1 MASHGIKALCLEN
14 WMIPDPLMGNLVM
27 FSNDGG
33 MASSMSG
40 HDWAST
46 ILEHNLAERVP
57 NEIFQ
62 LFEVARGSML
72 YGYFFYPLYTLAF
85 EQLTRVAEA
94 AVSEKCKQ
102 IGICKSIKTFDKKLK
117 YLQCNNVLSD
127 VKKAQWDSLR
137 KLRNIASHPD
147 QPTILPPGPIVGMV
161 AITVG
166 LINELFT

>member
-1 MASHGIKALCLEN
+1 MRSHGIKALSLEN
-14 WMIPDPLMGNLVM
+14 WRSPDPLMCNLVM
-27 FSNDGG
+27 FSNDSG
-33 MASSMSG
+33 MSSSMSG
-40 HDWAST
+40 HDWASI
-46 ILEHNLAERVP
+46 ILEPTLAERVP
-57 NEIFQ
+57 NEILQ

-102 IGICKSIKTFDKKLK
+102 IETCKSIKTFDKKLK
-117 YLQCNNVLSD
+117 HLQCKNVLSEA
-127 VKKAQWDSLR
+127 KKEQWDSLR

-147 QPTILPPGPIVGMV
+147 QPTILPPGPSVQMV
-161 AITVG
+161 AITAG